1 MTTQRKI
8 TRVSYWTK
16 NEKRLFVTF
25 KGEKEQG
32 IYSFDKKTLSNMT
45 KEEANLALAIIKS
58 ANSNYA
64 YEANCEAYYNT
75 GSAIVV
81 RNYSSYTS
89 SSKRT
94 DEEDLDQLS
103 RKQKV
108 EYKDKSD
115 MSYEG

>member
-1 MTTQRKI
+1 MTTQRTI
-8 TRVSYWTK
+8 TRATLWTK

-32 IYSFDKKTLSNMT
+32 VYSFDKNTLSNMT
-45 KEEANLALAIIKS
+45 KEEANTALAIIKS
-58 ANSNYA
+58 ANSNSV
-64 YEANCEAYYNT
+64 YEANCESYYNI
-75 GSAIVV
+75 GSAIVS
-81 RNYSSYTS
+81 RNYTS
-89 SSKRT
+89 NTASAKRT

-115 MSYEG
+115 LSYEG

>member
-1 MTTQRKI
+1 MTIQRTI
-8 TRVSYWTK
+8 TRATFWTK

-32 IYSFDKKTLSNMT
+32 VYNFDKKTLSNMT
-45 KEEANLALAIIKS
+45 KEEANTALAIIKS
-58 ANSNYA
+58 AKNSNSV
-64 YEANCEAYYNT
+64 YEADCEAYYYISNT
-75 GSAIVV
+75 PAA
-81 RNYSSYTS
+81 
-89 SSKRT
+89 KRT

>member
-1 MTTQRKI
+1 MITPRKI
-8 TRVSYWTK
+8 TRATFWTK

-32 IYSFDKKTLSNMT
+32 FYSFDKKTFTNLT
-45 KEEANLALAIIKS
+45 KDEANLALAIIKS
-58 ANSNYA
+58 ANSNSV

-75 GSAIVV
+75 GSAIVL
-81 RNYSSYTS
+81 RNYASNIP